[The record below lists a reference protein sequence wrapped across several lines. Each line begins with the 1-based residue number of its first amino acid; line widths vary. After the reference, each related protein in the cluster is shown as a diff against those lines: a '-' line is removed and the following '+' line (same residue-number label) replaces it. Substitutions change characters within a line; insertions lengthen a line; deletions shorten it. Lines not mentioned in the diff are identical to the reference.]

1 MSADSLAAVTSPVVE
16 VVFCVESAVP
26 LTDIDLPPAIRRAT
40 RDRCGDE
47 PRVRGTRDRSGDEPV
62 VRGTRDRCGD
72 DHGTRDRCGD
82 DPVVQRPRRGD
93 GLGHGVSTLPNTE
106 LLPIAGLSD
115 GIWSSVSQR
124 L

>member
-1 MSADSLAAVTSPVVE
+1 LSADSLAAVTSPVVE

-26 LTDIDLPPAIRRAT
+26 LTDIDLPPAIRRA
-40 RDRCGDE
+40 
-47 PRVRGTRDRSGDEPV
+47 
-62 VRGTRDRCGD
+62 
-72 DHGTRDRCGD
+72 TRDRCGD